1 MRRLAVVIA
10 LFAALAVPAS
20 ADAKRLVRYD
30 VGGGLAGRSSTL
42 IIDRSGTA
50 RQTGNRSA
58 TKRFKVSATQLL
70 ALKRELTAARFSS
83 LKRNYRP
90 AYTVA
95 DGITEVVTYK
105 GRAVSV
111 STGAK
116 VPKRLDRVLSRLAR
130 LMR

>member
-1 MRRLAVVIA
+1 MCRLAVVLALIA
-10 LFAALAVPAS
+10 LLAAPAS
-20 ADAKRLVRYD
+20 AGAKRLVRYD
-30 VGGGLAGRSSTL
+30 VGGGLAGRSATL
-42 IIDRSGTA
+42 TVDRSGTA
-50 RQTGNRSA
+50 RQTGNSSA
-58 TKRFKVSATQLL
+58 AKRFKVSATQLR
-70 ALKRELTAARFSS
+70 ALERELTAARFSS
-83 LKRNYRP
+83 LKRSYRP

>member
-1 MRRLAVVIA
+1 MRRLAVVVA
-10 LFAALAVPAS
+10 LFALLAVPAA

-42 IIDRSGTA
+42 IVDRSGTA
-50 RQTGNRSA
+50 RQTGDRSA
-58 TKRFKVSATQLL
+58 AKRFKVSAKQLR
-70 ALKRELTAARFSS
+70 ALMRELTAARFSS
-83 LKRNYRP
+83 LKRSYGP
-90 AYTVA
+90 AYPVS

-105 GRAVSV
+105 GRSVSV

-130 LMR
+130 LLR